1 MNEEKNHSDTIA
13 NIIQKFESFQQ
24 NTVTI
29 EDMPPR
35 PITAPPKLNGNDKSV
50 VHRKDELITKL
61 CEEVCYLNNQI
72 VELNDTKETKF
83 IEDMKNRDHD
93 HVFED
98 NYFMISGAVSP
109 MLEPEIL
116 ANFST
121 SAEKHLQAKEIPLED
136 KTDFLERAIL
146 SGTPDQDDC
155 SGYNKLNTSPKL
167 SNLSEGHTS
176 LNVKLSH
183 GDVVSDDV
191 ISNSD
196 DVTCADDDVITG
208 PKLTRT
214 HFTSSQSDIENCG
227 ANFEET
233 DYYRTSSRDPTNGTM
248 SSSDSL
254 NDELFF
260 GGSDGSTHQSTS
272 RGLQRFGGFE
282 NLFEV
287 NEDVSSEPVS
297 PNVQECVAKC
307 DWSVECAPGPQR
319 VGHRM
324 LHSYDEM
331 TEWHLSNS
339 DLANDNCSE
348 ASSDIPNNEV
358 PHCDELKA
366 GYTNGY
372 HAPTLYQNGY
382 IVDSGSGD
390 RSLRE
395 HIEKT
400 QDTCD
405 RMFEEFQRMR
415 KHLQTVSDR
424 VYQAPLLSSSHL
436 ACSRELLDNDSE
448 QSSHRHS
455 VAESPWPSVNNL
467 SVDENNNPEYRVTR
481 LKKTKSSARLFAKR
495 SQKIPVKT
503 ESVTLRQI
511 VRDVCAEEAV
521 SDLAVLRTQML
532 DKNEEIEQLQSE
544 NDDLVSSISGLD
556 SKIDDLS
563 EQLSRLQSLN
573 RSLQAQN
580 FNLSTSLSH
589 KDVTFDKLK
598 KYLHKGPPSRCQSAS
613 PLASISEASGNAAH
627 KYGFLNRSSQSISRR
642 KSIRPW
648 KRRLAVLDN
657 NNLSIYKVETVE
669 SLIPINSIIDIQM
682 DSKKSYGKHVIVITT
697 DDNREHYLQANSEKI

>member
-1 MNEEKNHSDTIA
+1 MNEQKRQSDSIA
-13 NIIQKFESFQQ
+13 NIIQKFESFQH
-24 NTVTI
+24 NTLNI

-35 PITAPPKLNGNDKSV
+35 PITAPPKLNGNNKTLVQS
-50 VHRKDELITKL
+50 RKKRE
-61 CEEVCYLNNQI
+61 
-72 VELNDTKETKF
+72 
-83 IEDMKNRDHD
+83 

-109 MLEPEIL
+109 LMEPEMS
-116 ANFST
+116 ANFS
-121 SAEKHLQAKEIPLED
+121 SATEKHLQAKDIPLED
-136 KTDFLERAIL
+136 KAELLERTIL
-146 SGTPDQDDC
+146 AGTPEDER

-167 SNLSEGHTS
+167 SNLTDDRNS

-183 GDVVSDDV
+183 GDVTSDDV
-191 ISNSD
+191 IASDDVMSEADDSAFRSD
-196 DVTCADDDVITG
+196 DVTKVPA
-208 PKLTRT
+208 RR

-227 ANFEET
+227 PNFEET

-260 GGSDGSTHQSTS
+260 GGSEGSNPPNPA

-282 NLFEV
+282 NLFAV
-287 NEDVSSEPVS
+287 NEDVTSEPAS

-307 DWSVECAPGPQR
+307 DWSVECVPGVRSARNPGNR
-319 VGHRM
+319 L

-358 PHCDELKA
+358 PHLDEPHKET
-366 GYTNGY
+366 YTNGY
-372 HAPTLYQNGY
+372 HPPPSVYQNGY
-382 IVDSGSGD
+382 LVDTGAGD
-390 RSLRE
+390 KSLRE
-395 HIEKT
+395 YVEKT
-400 QDTCD
+400 QDHCD

-467 SVDENNNPEYRVTR
+467 SVEENNNPDYRITR
-481 LKKTKSSARLFAKR
+481 LKKTTSSARLFAKR
-495 SQKIPVKT
+495 VDKT
-503 ESVTLRQI
+503 RHTDKTDSISLRQI
-511 VRDVCAEEAV
+511 VRDVCAEEAI
-521 SDLAVLRTQML
+521 SDLAVLRTEMQ
-532 DKNEEIEQLQSE
+532 DKNEEIEQLHSE

-556 SKIDDLS
+556 AKIEDLS
-563 EQLSRLQSLN
+563 EQLSRLQALN

-580 FNLSTSLSH
+580 FNLSTTLSH

-598 KYLHKGPPSRCQSAS
+598 KYLHKGPPSRCQSSS
-613 PLASISEASGNAAH
+613 PLASIPEVSTNAAH

-657 NNLSIYKVETVE
+657 TNLSIFKVETVE
-669 SLIPINSIIDIQM
+669 SLIPINSIIDIQI
-682 DSKKSYGKHVIVITT
+682 DSKKSFGKNVIVIRT
-697 DDNREHYLQANSEKI
+697 DDNREHYLQANSEEDMKEWVHTIESLGPS